1 MPAEVVSISG
11 RREGTY
17 VLLEATLPQL
27 PPRPIGVILLDPA
40 GDRGWVRFCS
50 DFDNWAEPE
59 EAEVLALL
67 ENDMRARL
75 AESGAEAFLR
85 SLEDS
90 FSNTLRV
97 SERQTIPV
105 DAFTRVLDRLYHD
118 HVQSRPVQPFVT
130 HVPLYSLRAAAGGL
144 GEEMQSS
151 AEDWVPAP
159 EGMKLTPD
167 LFVGHVVGR
176 SMEPRIPDGSLNL
189 FRLHPVG
196 SRQNKI
202 LLIECFGVLDETAR
216 YTVKKYT
223 SRKVYRG
230 EDEWQH
236 EQIRLEPLNPEFE
249 AWDVEPDGFAVVAEW
264 LRVIE

>member
-1 MPAEVVSISG
+1 MPASVVSITG

-17 VLLEATLPQL
+17 VLLEAALPG
-27 PPRPIGVILLDPA
+27 RPLRNIGVILVDSA
-40 GDRGWVRFCS
+40 EDRGWVRLREGYE
-50 DFDNWAEPE
+50 DLANPD
-59 EAEVLALL
+59 EAEVLEALEEDL
-67 ENDMRARL
+67 RAKL
-75 AESGAEAFLR
+75 AENGAEAFLR

-90 FSNTLRV
+90 LSNAVRV
-97 SERQTIPV
+97 GERETVAV
-105 DAFTRVLDRLYHD
+105 DAFTRVLDRLYRE
-118 HVQSRPVQPFVT
+118 HVETTAVQPFRT
-130 HVPLYSLRAAAGGL
+130 HVPLYSLRAAAGSL
-144 GEEMQSS
+144 GEEMQSD

-159 EGMKLTPD
+159 AGMKLTPD

-189 FRLHPVG
+189 FRLNPVG

-202 LLIECFGVLDETAR
+202 LLIERFGVLDDTAR

-223 SRKVYRG
+223 SKKVYRG

-236 EQIRLEPLNPEFE
+236 EQVRLEPLNPEFE
-249 AWDVEPDGFAVVAEW
+249 AWDVDPEGFAVVAEW